1 MHDHVTHQAW
11 RRAVST
17 RDRNRKGQ
25 PSLPEIAPLSR
36 ALALDDDEL
45 LASIGTARSNL
56 STETHESHRPKIK
69 LWFTDCNNARDQR
82 SISQQSQSQSQNQF
96 TGWKFVAV
104 GIF

>member
-56 STETHESHRPKIK
+56 STETHESDRPKIK
-69 LWFTDCNNARDQR
+69 LWFTGCKLREINF
-82 SISQQSQSQSQNQF
+82 SIYQSQSQSQNQF
-96 TGWKFVAV
+96 TRWKFVAV